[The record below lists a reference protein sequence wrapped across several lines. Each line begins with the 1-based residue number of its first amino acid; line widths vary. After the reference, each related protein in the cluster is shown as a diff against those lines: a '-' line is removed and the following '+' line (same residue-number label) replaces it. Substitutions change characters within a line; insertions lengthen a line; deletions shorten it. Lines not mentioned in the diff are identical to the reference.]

1 MTTRVGVNLLLH
13 WVFEMATPV
22 PPGGGAGGPGGGP
35 VPPPPPSPPPGPPG
49 PVGPVG
55 LAVQLVAAMQAA
67 VAGLPAS
74 SPGPAPP
81 PPRVKISPPIFK
93 GLPGERPE
101 AHLLRANDWMDT
113 YNILPVNKPANFKHT
128 LDHLARE
135 WYDSLMFPIAW
146 DNLQQR
152 FSWYSSTQGRSI
164 KHLHDKWQNFS
175 FTPGQDDI
183 EAYIR
188 DVKEAAHQLNYNDE
202 AVLHLIKAT
211 MPSEIYGTLYNQHDL
226 NTVITMVKDIYA
238 KKPKPANPPTT
249 TGGAV
254 APFTLIK
261 APNGSSKK
269 VHFQEGETI
278 SDRIDKLTKTLYRM
292 DMEGKPT
299 KRPYKPY
306 ITSPRCRGGRGGFRP
321 RGGCSSGDRGEG
333 WPRSKSR
340 FRGGR
345 GGFSHRGRFQGRKFD
360 KSPTTKRPHVSSK
373 AEDKDK
379 DRCYHCHQRGHF
391 VADCPERNKTQ
402 PPKSSEGKKF
412 EDYTYAYG
420 GAEEPQLATATAMPQ
435 AYKEALSTMRQSL
448 KGQDPLHSLNM

>member
-1 MTTRVGVNLLLH
+1 MH
-13 WVFEMATPV
+13 WVFEMAAPV
-22 PPGGGAGGPGGGP
+22 PPGGGAGGLGGGP
-35 VPPPPPSPPPGPPG
+35 APPPPPPPLPPPGLPG

-55 LAVQLVAAMQAA
+55 PAGPLGPPGLPPTKAALLAQLVAAIQAA
-67 VAGLPAS
+67 AARLLA
-74 SPGPAPP
+74 PGPGSAPP

-135 WYDSLMFPIAW
+135 WYDSLTFPIAW
-146 DNLQQR
+146 NNLQQR
-152 FSWYSSTQGRSI
+152 FSRYFSTQGRSI
-164 KHLHDKWQNFS
+164 KHLHDKWRNFS

-238 KKPKPANPPTT
+238 KEPEPANPPTT
-249 TGGAV
+249 TGGAA

-261 APNGSSKK
+261 ALNGSSKR
-269 VHFQEGETI
+269 VHFQEGETL
-278 SDRIDKLTKTLYRM
+278 SDRIDKLTETLYRM

-299 KRPYKPY
+299 KSH
-306 ITSPRCRGGRGGFRP
+306 TSHKLQAP
-321 RGGCSSGDRGEG
+321 
-333 WPRSKSR
+333 
-340 FRGGR
+340 
-345 GGFSHRGRFQGRKFD
+345 
-360 KSPTTKRPHVSSK
+360 
-373 AEDKDK
+373 
-379 DRCYHCHQRGHF
+379 
-391 VADCPERNKTQ
+391 
-402 PPKSSEGKKF
+402 
-412 EDYTYAYG
+412 
-420 GAEEPQLATATAMPQ
+420 GAEEEDVDLGPGEVTLAMTEVKDGPDQ
-435 AYKEALSTMRQSL
+435 KVDSEAEEEDSPAEEDSREGSLTRPPLQRDPVYPVRLKIKTKINVIIAIRGDISEPIALREIRLSLQSL
-448 KGQDPLHSLNM
+448 LKE

>member
-1 MTTRVGVNLLLH
+1 
-13 WVFEMATPV
+13 MAAPI
-22 PPGGGAGGPGGGP
+22 PPPRGGAGGAGGAGGGA
-35 VPPPPPSPPPGPPG
+35 VPPPPPLPPVPRPAGPVGLAGPPGPPG
-49 PVGPVG
+49 PPPAGAAL
-55 LAVQLVAAMQAA
+55 LAQMVAAMQAA
-67 VAGLPAS
+67 ATGLPA
-74 SPGPAPP
+74 PGPGGPAPQ

-113 YNILPVNKPANFKHT
+113 YNILPVNKPAHFKHT

-135 WYDSLMFPIAW
+135 WYDSLTFPIAW
-146 DNLQQR
+146 NNLQQR
-152 FSWYSSTQGRSI
+152 FSRYFSTQGRSI

-238 KKPKPANPPTT
+238 KKPESANPPTV
-249 TGGAV
+249 TGGAM

-261 APNGSSKK
+261 APNGGSKK
-269 VHFQEGETI
+269 IHLQEGESL
-278 SDRIDKLTKTLYRM
+278 SDRIDKLTETLYQM

-299 KRPYKPY
+299 RKPYKPY
-306 ITSPRCRGGRGGFRP
+306 ITSPRHRGGRGGFRP
-321 RGGCSSGDRGEG
+321 RGNRPDRDRGEG
-333 WPRSKSR
+333 WPRSKGK

-345 GGFSHRGRFQGRKFD
+345 GGFSHRGKLEESLIRAPLLEDCVCQVKPKIKIKTDATIVINEAILRLSALIIIRGNL
-360 KSPTTKRPHVSSK
+360 KRHL
-373 AEDKDK
+373 
-379 DRCYHCHQRGHF
+379 R
-391 VADCPERNKTQ
+391 ER
-402 PPKSSEGKKF
+402 
-412 EDYTYAYG
+412 
-420 GAEEPQLATATAMPQ
+420 
-435 AYKEALSTMRQSL
+435 SL
-448 KGQDPLHSLNM
+448 KTILMPMEVLTNPS